1 MPISSFPAAPVDS
14 GMPAELVALPGPV
27 GLLGDPVM
35 DGEVELPEGMTAMLP
50 EAVEDA
56 LLPDAVADAEV
67 GMSLAV
73 EEGKLAVV
81 RNASIDV

>member
-1 MPISSFPAAPVDS
+1 
-14 GMPAELVALPGPV
+14 
-27 GLLGDPVM
+27 
-35 DGEVELPEGMTAMLP
+35 MTTMLP

-81 RNASIDV
+81 RNASIHV